1 MATEI
6 KVNDSSLPLRRE
18 VKMLGKMLGEILVN
32 HGGPELFE
40 KVEKIRLMCKTLRT
54 DFDQD
59 IYQALKEEITNL
71 NPPMRKQVIRAF
83 SMYFH
88 LINAAEQN
96 HRIRRKK
103 QYQLQDETN
112 VQPNSIESA
121 ILKLKEHN
129 ITEDIIQDVLQTLSL
144 ELIIT
149 AHPTEATKRSI
160 LEIQQRIAAILKNL
174 DNPLLSKREQ
184 KKLEE
189 GLFNEVAIL
198 WQTDELREHK
208 PTVLDEVRNGLYYFD
223 QTLFDVLPDI
233 HQEVAECL
241 ERYYPNPTWKVPN
254 FLRFGSW
261 IGGDR
266 DGNPNVTS
274 EVSWETLER
283 QRRLVLKKYK
293 NVLIELMKRYS
304 HATTRVAVS
313 EEITSFLQEN
323 EDLYLPEEKKWP
335 IKTEAY
341 RRVFAVIIERVKQV
355 GRSDVGY
362 KSSDE
367 LLTDLYLINRS
378 LKSHHPTAHELKI
391 IQKLIRQVQ
400 LFGFHLAT
408 LDIRNHS
415 GEHEAA
421 ITEILRK
428 VKLSDNY
435 AVLAEEEKVQLLQNI
450 LLDPR
455 PLLLL
460 NEDYSAETQE
470 MIKVFHMIKEA
481 QEEFG
486 ERAITV
492 YLVSMTKS
500 PSDLL
505 EVLVLAKEAGI
516 YRLHADG
523 TIESHLNVAPL
534 LETIDDLTAGP
545 KIMETLFEMP
555 IYRKHLQIL
564 GDQQEIML
572 GYSDGSK
579 DGGTMTANWK
589 LYRAQIDIH
598 EMAKGYQIGLKFF
611 HGRGGSLGRGGGPLN
626 KSILSQPAETIGDGV
641 KITEQGEVLSSRYLL
656 EDIAYRSLEQATST
670 LLLAAATHVS
680 NEGQEGNLRER
691 IWEDAIEEISKHALT
706 KYQSLVFGDPDFL
719 TYFTEATPLKE
730 IGDLNIGS
738 RPMSRK
744 NRGRFEDLRAI
755 PWVFAWTQSR
765 QLIPAWYA
773 AGTGLDVFASK
784 SAENLQLLQQMYLK
798 WPFFQSTID
807 NLNMALMKADI
818 TTAKEYLLL
827 VHDKSIADRIFTNI
841 LEEYEKT
848 KAILL
853 KITGDSELLDH
864 TPNIKES
871 VFRRNPYVDPLN
883 FLQVELIKE
892 LREQDN
898 ENDEL
903 LTEVLL
909 TISGISAGLRNTGCY
924 DSLKP

>member
-1 MATEI
+1 MAADL
-6 KVNDSSLPLRRE
+6 KLNDSSLPLRRD
-18 VKMLGKMLGEILVN
+18 VKLLGKILGEILVN
-32 HGGPELFE
+32 HGGLELFD

-54 DFDQD
+54 DFDQE
-59 IYQALKEEITNL
+59 IYDALKEEISGI

-96 HRIRRKK
+96 HRIRRRRH
-103 QYQLQDETN
+103 YHLQDDSV
-112 VQPNSIESA
+112 VQPASIESA
-121 ILKLKEHN
+121 VVALKENN
-129 ITEDIIQDVLQTLSL
+129 IKEDRIQNILDTLSL
-144 ELIIT
+144 ELVIT

-160 LEIQQRIAAILKNL
+160 LEIQQRIAVILKNL
-174 DNPLLSKREQ
+174 DHPLLTNREQ

-189 GLFNEVAIL
+189 SLFNEVTIL
-198 WQTDELREHK
+198 WQTDELRHHK

-223 QTLFDVLPDI
+223 QTLFDVLPEI
-233 HQEVAECL
+233 HQEVANCL
-241 ERYYPNPTWKVPN
+241 EKNYSQSSWEVPN

-266 DGNPNVTS
+266 DGNPNVTHD
-274 EVSWETLER
+274 VTWETLER

-293 NVLIELMKRYS
+293 NVLVDLMKRYS
-304 HATTRVAVS
+304 HSTTRVEVS
-313 EEITSFLQEN
+313 EELLAFLESK
-323 EDLYLPEEKKWP
+323 EDLFLSEEKIWP
-335 IKTEAY
+335 VKTEVY
-341 RRVFAVIIERVKQV
+341 RRAFAIMIERVKQA
-355 GRSDVGY
+355 GKSDLGY
-362 KSSDE
+362 QSAEE
-367 LLTDLYLINRS
+367 LLEDLSIINRS
-378 LKSHHPTAHELKI
+378 LNQHHPAAHELKT

-428 VKLSDNY
+428 VRLSENY
-435 AVLAEEEKVQLLQNI
+435 ALLSEDEKVEILQKV

-470 MIKVFHMIKEA
+470 MIKVFQMIKKA
-481 QEEFG
+481 HDEFG
-486 ERAITV
+486 KRSISV

-523 TIESHLNVAPL
+523 ILESHLHVAPL
-534 LETIDDLTAGP
+534 LETIDDLSAGP

-555 IYRKHLQIL
+555 VYRNHLQIL

-579 DGGTMTANWK
+579 DGGTLTANWK
-589 LYRAQIDIH
+589 LYKAQIEIH
-598 EMAKGYQIGLKFF
+598 EMAKRYQIALKFF

-626 KSILSQPAETIGDGV
+626 KSILSKPAETIGDGV

-670 LLLAAATHVS
+670 LLLAAAHVS
-680 NEGQEGNLRER
+680 KESAHGQLREPD
-691 IWEDAIEEISKHALT
+691 WEEAIEEISAAALA

-719 TYFTEATPLKE
+719 TYFTEATPLRE
-730 IGDLNIGS
+730 LGDLNIGS

-765 QLIPAWYA
+765 QLLPAWYA
-773 AGTGLDVFASK
+773 AGTGLASFASK
-784 SAENLQLLQQMYLK
+784 GNQNLQQLQEMYVK

-807 NLNMALMKADI
+807 NLQMALMKADI
-818 TTAKEYLLL
+818 TTAKEYLTL
-827 VHDKSIADRIFTNI
+827 VEDPAIAERIFNNI
-841 LEEYEKT
+841 HEEFERT
-848 KAILL
+848 KDILL
-853 KITGDSELLDH
+853 QITGDNELLDH
-864 TPNIKES
+864 TPNIQES
-871 VFRRNPYVDPLN
+871 VYRRNPYVDPLN

-892 LREQDN
+892 LRKQD
-898 ENDEL
+898 EPNDEL

-909 TISGISAGLRNTGCY
+909 TISGISAGLRNTG
-924 DSLKP
+924 

>member
-1 MATEI
+1 MAADL
-6 KVNDSSLPLRRE
+6 KMNDSSLPLRQDI
-18 VKMLGKMLGEILVN
+18 KLLGKMLGEILVN
-32 HGGPELFE
+32 HGGPELLD

-54 DFDQD
+54 HFDQE
-59 IYQALKEEITNL
+59 IYLSLKEEIVGL
-71 NPPMRKQVIRAF
+71 SSPMRKQVIRAF

-96 HRIRRKK
+96 HRIRRRR
-103 QYQLQDETN
+103 QYHLQDDSI
-112 VQPNSIESA
+112 VQPASIESA
-121 ILKLKEHN
+121 VLALKENN
-129 ITEDIIQDVLQTLSL
+129 IKEDVIENILNTLSL
-144 ELIIT
+144 ELVIT

-160 LEIQQRIAAILKNL
+160 LEIQQRIAAILKSL
-174 DNPLLSKREQ
+174 DHPLLTKRER

-189 GLFNEVAIL
+189 SLFNEVTIL

-223 QTLFDVLPDI
+223 QTLFEVLPEI
-233 HQEVAECL
+233 HQELADSL
-241 ERYYPNPTWKVPN
+241 EKNYSETSWEVPN

-266 DGNPNVTS
+266 DGNPNVTHD
-274 EVSWETLER
+274 VTWETLDR

-293 NVLIELMKRYS
+293 EVLVDLMRRYS
-304 HATTRVAVS
+304 HSTSRVEVS
-313 EEITSFLQEN
+313 AELLQLIEMQ
-323 EDLYLPEEKKWP
+323 EVIYLTKEKRWP
-335 IKTEAY
+335 IKSEIY
-341 RRVFAVIIERVKQV
+341 RRAFAIIIERVNQAGK
-355 GRSDVGY
+355 SDVGY
-362 KSSDE
+362 KSADE
-367 LLTDLYLINRS
+367 LLDDLFVIKRS
-378 LKSHHPTAHELKI
+378 LKNHHPAEHELKI

-421 ITEILRK
+421 MTEILQK
-428 VKLSDNY
+428 VQITENY
-435 AVLAEEEKVQLLQNI
+435 AGLPEEEKMKILQNI
-450 LLDPR
+450 LKDPR

-460 NEDYSAETQE
+460 NEDYSPETQE
-470 MIKVFHMIKEA
+470 MIQVFQMIKKA
-481 QEEFG
+481 HEEFG
-486 ERAITV
+486 ERSISV

-505 EVLVLAKEAGI
+505 EVLVFAKEAGI

-523 TIESHLNVAPL
+523 TFESHLHVAPL
-534 LETIDDLTAGP
+534 LETIDDLSAGP
-545 KIMETLFEMP
+545 KIMETLFELP
-555 IYRKHLQIL
+555 VYRNHLRIM

-579 DGGTMTANWK
+579 DGGTLTANWK
-589 LYRAQIDIH
+589 LYKAQIEIH
-598 EMAKGYQIGLKFF
+598 EMAKKYQIGLKFF

-670 LLLAAATHVS
+670 LLLAATHVS
-680 NEGQEGNLRER
+680 KQAENGNLREHV
-691 IWEDAIEEISKHALT
+691 WEEAIEEISSTALG

-719 TYFTEATPLKE
+719 TYFTEATPLRE
-730 IGDLNIGS
+730 LGDLNIGS

-744 NRGRFEDLRAI
+744 NKGRFEDLRAI

-765 QLIPAWYA
+765 QLLPAWYA
-773 AGTGLDVFASK
+773 AGTGLDSFAS
-784 SAENLQLLQQMYLK
+784 ENEQNLKLLQQMYLK

-818 TTAKEYLLL
+818 TTAKEYLSL
-827 VHDKSIADRIFTNI
+827 VEDKAIAERIFTNI
-841 LEEYEKT
+841 LDEYEKT

-853 KITGDSELLDH
+853 KITGDKELLDH

-871 VFRRNPYVDPLN
+871 VHRRNPYVDPLN

-892 LREQDN
+892 LRGQDEPN
-898 ENDEL
+898 EEL

-909 TISGISAGLRNTGCY
+909 TISGISAGLRNTG
-924 DSLKP
+924 

>member
-1 MATEI
+1 MTTEV
-6 KVNDSSLPLRRE
+6 KVNDSSLPLRRD
-18 VKMLGKMLGEILVN
+18 VKLLGKILGDILIN
-32 HGGPELFE
+32 HSGSALFD
-40 KVEKIRLMCKTLRT
+40 KVEKIRLMCKTLREN
-54 DFDQD
+54 FDQS
-59 IYQALKEEITNL
+59 IYNALKEEISSL
-71 NPPMRKQVIRAF
+71 DAPMRKQVIRAF

-96 HRIRRKK
+96 HRMRRRR
-103 QYQLQDETN
+103 QYQLQEERV
-112 VQPNSIESA
+112 VQPASIESA
-121 ILKLKEHN
+121 ILLLKENN
-129 ITEDIIQDVLQTLSL
+129 IEEEVIQDTLNTLSL
-144 ELIIT
+144 ELVIT

-160 LEIQQRIAAILKNL
+160 LEIQQRIADILKNL
-174 DNPLLSKREQ
+174 DHPLLTRRER

-189 GLFNEVAIL
+189 SLFNEVSIL
-198 WQTDELREHK
+198 WQTDELRQNK

-223 QTLFDVLPDI
+223 QTLFEVLPEI

-241 ERYYPNPTWKVPN
+241 EKNFTNTQWEVPN

-266 DGNPNVTS
+266 DGNPNVTHD
-274 EVSWETLER
+274 VTWETLKR

-293 NVLIELMKRYS
+293 KALVELMKRYS
-304 HATTRVAVS
+304 HSTSRVEVS
-313 EEITSFLQEN
+313 EDLLTLIEQE
-323 EDLYLPEEKKWP
+323 DTYLTDDKKWP
-335 IKTEAY
+335 NKGEAY
-341 RRVFAVIIERVKQV
+341 RRAFAIIIERVKQV
-355 GRSDVGY
+355 GKTDLGY
-362 KSSDE
+362 KSSEE
-367 LLTDLYLINRS
+367 LLEDLYVIKRS
-378 LKSHHPTAHELKI
+378 LKKHHPAGHESKI

-428 VKLSDNY
+428 VSITENY
-435 AVLAEEEKVQLLQNI
+435 AGLSEEEKLKILQNI

-460 NEDYSAETQE
+460 NEDYSTETQE
-470 MIKVFHMIKEA
+470 MIKVFQTIKKA
-481 QEEFG
+481 HEEFG
-486 ERAITV
+486 KRAISV

-523 TIESHLNVAPL
+523 TLESHLHVAPL

-555 IYRKHLQIL
+555 VYRNHLQIL

-579 DGGTMTANWK
+579 DGGTLTANWK
-589 LYRAQIDIH
+589 LYKAQIEIH
-598 EMAKGYQIGLKFF
+598 EMAKRYQIGLKFF

-670 LLLAAATHVS
+670 LLLAVAHISKEA
-680 NEGQEGNLRER
+680 EQGFQRDP
-691 IWEDAIEEISKHALT
+691 IWVESIEEISSLALT
-706 KYQSLVFGDPDFL
+706 KYQSLVFGDSDFL

-744 NRGRFEDLRAI
+744 NQGRFEDLRAI

-765 QLIPAWYA
+765 QLLPAWYA
-773 AGTGLDVFASK
+773 AGTGLTGFAAK
-784 SAENLQLLQQMYLK
+784 SEQNLPILQDMYEK
-798 WPFFQSTID
+798 WPFFRSTID
-807 NLNMALMKADI
+807 NLQMALMKADI
-818 TTAKEYLLL
+818 TTAREYLSL
-827 VHDKSIADRIFTNI
+827 VEDQNMAERIFTNI
-841 LEEYEKT
+841 LEEYERT
-848 KAILL
+848 KEILL
-853 KITGDSELLDH
+853 RITGDNELLDH

-892 LREQDN
+892 LRSQGGSN
-898 ENDEL
+898 EDL
-903 LTEVLL
+903 LIEVLL
-909 TISGISAGLRNTGCY
+909 TISGISAGLRNTG
-924 DSLKP
+924 

>member
-1 MATEI
+1 MATEL
-6 KVNDSSLPLRRE
+6 KVNDSSLPLRRD
-18 VKMLGKMLGEILVN
+18 VKLLGKMLGEILVN
-32 HGGPELFE
+32 HGGSELFE
-40 KVEKIRLMCKTLRT
+40 KVEKIRHMTKTLRT
-54 DFDQD
+54 HFDQE
-59 IYQALKEEITNL
+59 IYADLKEEIANL
-71 NPPMRKQVIRAF
+71 SSPMRRQIIRAF

-96 HRIRRKK
+96 HRIRRRRE
-103 QYQLQDETN
+103 YQLQDDN
-112 VQPNSIESA
+112 VVQPASIESA
-121 ILKLKEHN
+121 ILSLKEN
-129 ITEDIIQDVLQTLSL
+129 DINEDVIQKVLHTLSL
-144 ELIIT
+144 ELVIT

-160 LEIQQRIAAILKNL
+160 LEIQQRIAVILKSL
-174 DNPLLSKREQ
+174 DHPLLTSRER

-189 GLFNEVAIL
+189 SLFNEVTIL

-223 QTLFDVLPDI
+223 QTLFEVLPEI
-233 HQEVAECL
+233 HQEVADNL
-241 ERYYPNPTWKVPN
+241 GKYYPNATWGVPN

-266 DGNPNVTS
+266 DGNPNVTH
-274 EVSWETLER
+274 EVTWETLNR

-293 NVLIELMKRYS
+293 NVLVDLMKRYS
-304 HATTRVAVS
+304 QATTRVEVS
-313 EEITSFLQEN
+313 EELLTFIEEK
-323 EDLYLPEEKKWP
+323 EDKYLREEKKWP
-335 IKTEAY
+335 IKSEVY
-341 RRVFAVIIERVKQV
+341 RRTFALIIERVKQV
-355 GRSDVGY
+355 GNPELGY
-362 KSSDE
+362 KSAEE
-367 LLTDLYLINRS
+367 LLEDLYIIKRS
-378 LKSHHPTAHELKI
+378 LKMHHPAAHELKI

-428 VKLSDNY
+428 VRISDNY
-435 AVLAEEEKVQLLQNI
+435 AELPEEEKVKILQNI
-450 LLDPR
+450 LMDPR

-470 MIKVFHMIKEA
+470 MIKVFQMIQEA
-481 QEEFG
+481 HEEFG
-486 ERAITV
+486 KRSISV
-492 YLVSMTKS
+492 YLISMTKS

-523 TIESHLNVAPL
+523 TLESHLNVAPL
-534 LETIDDLTAGP
+534 LETIDDLVAGP
-545 KIMETLFEMP
+545 KIMETLFDMP
-555 IYRKHLQIL
+555 IYRNHLKIL

-579 DGGTMTANWK
+579 DGGTLTANWK
-589 LYRAQIDIH
+589 LYKAQIEIH
-598 EMAKGYQIGLKFF
+598 KMAKQYEIGLKFF

-670 LLLAAATHVS
+670 LLLAATHVS
-680 NEGQEGNLRER
+680 KESGYHREP
-691 IWEDAIEEISKHALT
+691 IWEETIEEIASISLE
-706 KYQSLVFGDPDFL
+706 KYQSLVFGDSDFL
-719 TYFTEATPLKE
+719 TYFNEATPLRE
-730 IGDLNIGS
+730 LGDLNIGS

-765 QLIPAWYA
+765 QLLPAWYA
-773 AGTGLDVFASK
+773 AGTGLDTFVSR
-784 SAENLQLLQQMYLK
+784 SAENLQLLQQMYEQ
-798 WPFFQSTID
+798 WPFFRSTID
-807 NLNMALMKADI
+807 NLHMALMKADI
-818 TTAKEYLLL
+818 TTAKEYLTL
-827 VHDKSIADRIFTNI
+827 VQDKTIADRIFTNI
-841 LEEYEKT
+841 LEEYERT

-853 KITGDSELLDH
+853 KITGDKELLDH
-864 TPNIKES
+864 TPNIQES
-871 VFRRNPYVDPLN
+871 VHRRNPYVDPLN

-892 LREQDN
+892 LRDQEEPD
-898 ENDEL
+898 DEL
-903 LTEVLL
+903 LTQVLL
-909 TISGISAGLRNTGCY
+909 TISGISAGLRNTG
-924 DSLKP
+924 

>member
-1 MATEI
+1 MTTEL
-6 KVNDSSLPLRRE
+6 KMNDSSLPLRQD
-18 VKMLGKMLGEILVN
+18 VKLLGKMLGEILLN
-32 HGGPELFE
+32 HGGSALLD
-40 KVEKIRLMCKTLRT
+40 KVERIRLMCKTLREH
-54 DFDQD
+54 FDQA
-59 IYQALKEEITNL
+59 IYDALKEEISGL
-71 NPPMRKQVIRAF
+71 DAPMRKQVIRAF

-88 LINAAEQN
+88 LINAAELN
-96 HRIRRKK
+96 HRIRRRR
-103 QYQLQDETN
+103 QYQLNDETIL
-112 VQPNSIESA
+112 QPNSIESA
-121 ILKLKEHN
+121 ILSLKENN
-129 ITEDIIQDVLQTLSL
+129 IEEDVIQDTLNTISL
-144 ELIIT
+144 ELVIT

-160 LEIQQRIAAILKNL
+160 LEIQQRIAVILKSL
-174 DNPLLSKREQ
+174 DHPLLTSRDR

-189 GLFNEVAIL
+189 SLFNEVSIL
-198 WQTDELREHK
+198 WQTDELRQNK

-223 QTLFDVLPDI
+223 QTLFDVLPEI

-241 ERYYPNPTWKVPN
+241 EKNFTQTEWEVPN

-266 DGNPNVTS
+266 DGNPNVTHD
-274 EVSWETLER
+274 VTWETLQR

-293 NVLIELMKRYS
+293 SVLVDLMKRYS
-304 HATTRVAVS
+304 HSTSRVEVS
-313 EEITSFLQEN
+313 NDLLKLIEL
-323 EDLYLPEEKKWP
+323 EDTYLTDDKKWP
-335 IKTEAY
+335 NQGEVY
-341 RRVFAVIIERVKQV
+341 RRAFAIMIERVKQV
-355 GRSDVGY
+355 GKTDLGY
-362 KSSDE
+362 KSAEE
-367 LLTDLYLINRS
+367 LLEDLYVVKTS
-378 LKSHHPTAHELKI
+378 LRMHHPAAHELKT

-428 VKLSDNY
+428 VSITENY
-435 AVLAEEEKVQLLQNI
+435 AALEEEAKLKVLQNI

-470 MIKVFHMIKEA
+470 MIKVFYMIKKA
-481 QEEFG
+481 HEEFG
-486 ERAITV
+486 KGSISV

-523 TIESHLNVAPL
+523 TLESHLHVAPL

-555 IYRKHLQIL
+555 VYRNHLQIM

-579 DGGTMTANWK
+579 DGGTLTANWK
-589 LYRAQIDIH
+589 LYKAQIEIH
-598 EMAKGYQIGLKFF
+598 EMAKRYKIGLKFF

-670 LLLAAATHVS
+670 LLLAATHLSKEVDQ
-680 NEGQEGNLRER
+680 GYQREP
-691 IWEDAIEEISKHALT
+691 IWVETIEEISSLALT

-744 NRGRFEDLRAI
+744 NQGRFEDLRAI

-765 QLIPAWYA
+765 QLLPAWYA
-773 AGTGLDVFASK
+773 AGTGLAGFAAK
-784 SAENLQLLQQMYLK
+784 GEPNLRLLQQMYEK

-807 NLNMALMKADI
+807 NLQMALMKADI
-818 TTAKEYLLL
+818 TTAREYLTL
-827 VHDKSIADRIFTNI
+827 VEDQNIAERIFTNI
-841 LEEYEKT
+841 LEEYNRT
-848 KAILL
+848 KEILL
-853 KITGDSELLDH
+853 RITGDKELLDH

-871 VFRRNPYVDPLN
+871 VYRRNPYVDPLN

-892 LREQDN
+892 LRNQADPN
-898 ENDEL
+898 EEL
-903 LTEVLL
+903 LIEVLL
-909 TISGISAGLRNTGCY
+909 TISGISAGLRNTG
-924 DSLKP
+924 

>member
-1 MATEI
+1 MTTEV
-6 KVNDSSLPLRRE
+6 KVNDSSLPLRRD
-18 VKMLGKMLGEILVN
+18 VKLLGKMLGDILIN
-32 HGGPELFE
+32 HSGSALFD
-40 KVEKIRLMCKTLRT
+40 KVEKIRLMCKTLREH
-54 DFDQD
+54 FDQS
-59 IYQALKEEITNL
+59 IYDALKEEISNL
-71 NPPMRKQVIRAF
+71 DAPMRKQVIRAF

-96 HRIRRKK
+96 HRMRRRR
-103 QYQLQDETN
+103 QYQLQEERV
-112 VQPNSIESA
+112 VQPASIESA
-121 ILKLKEHN
+121 ILLLKENN
-129 ITEDIIQDVLQTLSL
+129 IEEDVIQDTLNTLSL
-144 ELIIT
+144 ELVIT

-160 LEIQQRIAAILKNL
+160 LEIQQRIAEILKNL
-174 DNPLLSKREQ
+174 DHPLLTRRER

-189 GLFNEVAIL
+189 SLFNEVSIL
-198 WQTDELREHK
+198 WQTDELRQNK

-223 QTLFDVLPDI
+223 QTLFEVLPEI

-241 ERYYPNPTWKVPN
+241 EKNFTNAQWDVPN

-266 DGNPNVTS
+266 DGNPNVTHDIT
-274 EVSWETLER
+274 WETLKK

-293 NVLIELMKRYS
+293 NALVDLMKRYS
-304 HATTRVAVS
+304 HSTSRVEVS
-313 EEITSFLQEN
+313 NDLLTLIEQE
-323 EDLYLPEEKKWP
+323 DTYLTDDKKWP
-335 IKTEAY
+335 NKGEAY
-341 RRVFAVIIERVKQV
+341 RRAFAIIIERVKQV
-355 GRSDVGY
+355 GKTDLGY
-362 KSSDE
+362 KSADE
-367 LLTDLYLINRS
+367 LLEDLNVIKRS
-378 LKSHHPTAHELKI
+378 LKKHHPSAHELKI

-421 ITEILRK
+421 MTEILRK
-428 VKLSDNY
+428 VSITENY
-435 AVLAEEEKVQLLQNI
+435 AGLSEEEKLKILQNI

-470 MIKVFHMIKEA
+470 MIKVFQTIKKA
-481 QEEFG
+481 HEEFG
-486 ERAITV
+486 KRAISV

-505 EVLVLAKEAGI
+505 EVLVFAKEAGI

-523 TIESHLNVAPL
+523 TLESHLHVAPL

-555 IYRKHLQIL
+555 VYRNHLQIL

-579 DGGTMTANWK
+579 DGGTLTANWK
-589 LYRAQIDIH
+589 LYKAQIEIH
-598 EMAKGYQIGLKFF
+598 EMAKRYQIGLKFF

-670 LLLAAATHVS
+670 LLLAVTHIS
-680 NEGQEGNLRER
+680 KEAEQGFRR
-691 IWEDAIEEISKHALT
+691 DPIWVETIEEISSLALT

-719 TYFTEATPLKE
+719 TYFTEATPLRE
-730 IGDLNIGS
+730 LGDLNIGS

-744 NRGRFEDLRAI
+744 NQGRFEDLRAI

-765 QLIPAWYA
+765 QLLPAWYA
-773 AGTGLDVFASK
+773 AGTGLAGFVAK
-784 SAENLQLLQQMYLK
+784 GEQNLHILQDMYEK
-798 WPFFQSTID
+798 WPFFRSTID
-807 NLNMALMKADI
+807 NLQMALMKADI
-818 TTAKEYLLL
+818 TTAREYLSL
-827 VHDKSIADRIFTNI
+827 VEDQTIAERIFTNI
-841 LEEYEKT
+841 LEEYERT
-848 KAILL
+848 KEILL
-853 KITGDSELLDH
+853 RITGDKELLDH

-892 LREQDN
+892 LRNQGGSN
-898 ENDEL
+898 EDL
-903 LTEVLL
+903 LIEVLL
-909 TISGISAGLRNTGCY
+909 TISGISAGLRNTG
-924 DSLKP
+924 

>member
-1 MATEI
+1 MTTEM
-6 KVNDSSLPLRRE
+6 KMTDSSLPLRQD
-18 VKMLGKMLGEILVN
+18 VKLLGKMLGEILLN
-32 HGGPELFE
+32 HGGSELLE
-40 KVEKIRLMCKTLRT
+40 KVEKIRLMCKTLREH
-54 DFDQD
+54 FDQA
-59 IYQALKEEITNL
+59 IYDALKEEITSL
-71 NPPMRKQVIRAF
+71 SLPMRKQVIRAF

-96 HRIRRKK
+96 HRIRRRR
-103 QYQLQDETN
+103 QYQLEDETI
-112 VQPNSIESA
+112 VQPASIESA
-121 ILKLKEHN
+121 ILSLKENN
-129 ITEDIIQDVLQTLSL
+129 IQEDVIQDVLNTLSL
-144 ELIIT
+144 ELVIT

-160 LEIQQRIAAILKNL
+160 LEIQQRIAVILKSLNH
-174 DNPLLSKREQ
+174 PLLTRRER

-189 GLFNEVAIL
+189 SLFNEVSIL
-198 WQTDELREHK
+198 WQTDELRQTK

-223 QTLFDVLPDI
+223 QTLFEVLPEI
-233 HQEVAECL
+233 HQELADCL
-241 ERYYPNPTWKVPN
+241 EKNYTQTQWEVPN

-266 DGNPNVTS
+266 DGNPNVTHD
-274 EVSWETLER
+274 VTWETLKK

-293 NVLIELMKRYS
+293 NVLVDLMKRYS
-304 HATTRVAVS
+304 HSTSRVEVS
-313 EEITSFLQEN
+313 NDLLKLIEQE
-323 EDLYLPEEKKWP
+323 DTYLTDDKKWP
-335 IKTEAY
+335 NKGEVY
-341 RRVFAVIIERVKQV
+341 RRAFAIIIERVKQV
-355 GRSDVGY
+355 GKTDLGY
-362 KSSDE
+362 KSSDA
-367 LLTDLYLINRS
+367 LLEDLYVIKKS
-378 LKSHHPTAHELKI
+378 LKKHHPAAHELKT

-400 LFGFHLAT
+400 MFGFHLAT

-428 VKLSDNY
+428 VSISENY
-435 AVLAEEEKVQLLQNI
+435 AGLAEDAKLKILQNI

-470 MIKVFHMIKEA
+470 MIKVFQMIKEA
-481 QEEFG
+481 HEVFG
-486 ERAITV
+486 KRSISV

-523 TIESHLNVAPL
+523 TLESHLHVAPL
-534 LETIDDLTAGP
+534 LETIDDLSAGP

-555 IYRKHLQIL
+555 IYRNHLQIM

-579 DGGTMTANWK
+579 DGGTLTANWK
-589 LYRAQIDIH
+589 LYKAQIEIH
-598 EMAKGYQIGLKFF
+598 EMAKRYQIGLKFF

-670 LLLAAATHVS
+670 LLLATTHLS
-680 NEGQEGNLRER
+680 KEAEHGYQRDP
-691 IWEDAIEEISKHALT
+691 IWVETIEEISSLALT
-706 KYQSLVFGDPDFL
+706 KYQSLVFEDPDFL
-719 TYFTEATPLKE
+719 TYFTEATPLRE
-730 IGDLNIGS
+730 LGDLNIGS

-744 NRGRFEDLRAI
+744 NQGKFEDLRAI

-765 QLIPAWYA
+765 QLLPAWYA
-773 AGTGLDVFASK
+773 AGTGLAGFVAK
-784 SAENLQLLQQMYLK
+784 GEHNLSLLQQMYTK
-798 WPFFQSTID
+798 WPFFRSTID
-807 NLNMALMKADI
+807 NLQMALMKADI
-818 TTAKEYLLL
+818 TTAREYLLL
-827 VHDKSIADRIFTNI
+827 VEDQTIAERIFTNI
-841 LEEYEKT
+841 LEEYERT
-848 KAILL
+848 KEILL
-853 KITGDSELLDH
+853 RITGDKELLDH

-871 VFRRNPYVDPLN
+871 IYRRNPYVDPLN

-892 LREQDN
+892 LRSQVEPN
-898 ENDEL
+898 EEL
-903 LTEVLL
+903 LIEVLL
-909 TISGISAGLRNTGCY
+909 TISGISAGLRNTG
-924 DSLKP
+924 